1 MKRFALLPLIA
12 SVCLS
17 PTVSAQEVSPVQ
29 LHLWSGD
36 LNVPDPV
43 ACAVDPQGRVY
54 VSATTRRK
62 AADLDIR
69 EHQMWIA
76 DDVSLDSVDAKRDF
90 YRRELAPGKLRVP
103 RGGLKDH
110 NKDGS
115 IDWKDL
121 TVHSER
127 IYQLRDTDGDG
138 KVDKMTVFAEGFN
151 TEVTG
156 IAAGILY
163 HDGWVYATI
172 APDLW
177 RLKDTDDDGVADIRE
192 VVAHGFGIHI
202 AYAGHD
208 MHGPRLGPDG
218 RIYWSIGDKGVN
230 VTSKEGRHFY
240 YPHEGCVMRVE
251 PDGTGFEVFAHGL
264 RNVQE
269 VAFDDWGNMFGVDND
284 ADMPGERERFV
295 YITERSDSGWRCGH
309 QYQKMASRW
318 MLDDIWRAKVS
329 MGSGKKDKVSKDAPL
344 VGGLKAAMPLF
355 ITPPMANYSNGPA
368 GFVREPGTAMG
379 ASLRGHYILNQFPS
393 GVMDAFQIVP
403 DGASFQMQKLRTLNN
418 GVMGIGMSWGPDG
431 ALYMADWIGGYPL
444 DEKGAIWRVDDP
456 TARDSTERKETLELL
471 SAGFADRELAVL
483 EALLGHADQRVR
495 VGAQLE
501 MAKRK
506 AWPELAAIAADA
518 KRPLLARVHAI
529 WGYGIGL
536 RRDQIAAKP
545 MLDLLADAEPE
556 VLAQCSKVLGDAALP
571 ESDRALLIP
580 LLVNAEVRVRF
591 QSAIALG
598 KLGCAQ
604 AVESLF
610 AAAAKEGEDAFM
622 RHALVT
628 GLAGCQSADL
638 VSQVGG
644 KDRLQRLCAALAL
657 ARQKSVAIAGF
668 LADADPAIVDEVAR
682 AIHDDSG
689 IPDLLPELAAQID
702 SLGHGGMAT
711 QRRVINAALRVG
723 TPDLA
728 AKVAQYAVDT
738 THQQA
743 LRLAAFQALA
753 VWTDPPRLDLL
764 DGIAHSWTPRDAAQI
779 TAALQ
784 PHAAA
789 LLGVTDKEDREAGI
803 SVLLAHRLA
812 APAKDLQGIISD
824 TTTDELTRAA
834 ALQLFASQNAAAPE
848 FAAVLEVALA
858 KDAPSALRRAGLE
871 VAFAHAPDRAHQQAA
886 ALLKKGSLKE
896 RQHAL
901 TLMAR
906 QDSAD
911 DLILAAF
918 EAIQAGKLDPGLRLD
933 VQEAATARAAASPAL
948 AEKLAAYAA
957 TAVPLIDDLAAG
969 GDADRG
975 KTIVSEHLGANCI
988 ACHTVESAEGSAV
1001 GPPLWTIGAQK
1012 DIRYLLESLLTPGAV
1027 VAPGFGMVSV
1037 TTKAG
1042 ASVAG
1047 VVDHET
1053 ATVLAVRAADGKV
1066 TEINKADITAQTP
1079 PISVMPPMLGI
1090 LTKREIRDV
1099 AAYLATRKKAPKGAS
1114 TKEH

>member
-1 MKRFALLPLIA
+1 MKRLVLLPLLAFVWSPMAA
-12 SVCLS
+12 SS
-17 PTVSAQEVSPVQ
+17 EEVSPVQ

-43 ACAVDPQGRVY
+43 ACTVDPQGRVY

-76 DDVSLDSVDAKRDF
+76 DDVSHDSVEAKREF
-90 YRRELAPGKLRVP
+90 YHRELAPGKLRVP

-121 TVHSER
+121 TVHTER

-138 KVDKMTVFAEGFN
+138 KADKMTVFAEGFN

-230 VTSKEGRHFY
+230 VTSKEGKNFY

-269 VAFDDWGNMFGVDND
+269 VAFDDWGNVFGVDND

-318 MLDDIWRAKVS
+318 MLDDIWRAKTS
-329 MGSGKKDKVSKDAPL
+329 MGSGKKDKASKDAPL
-344 VGGLKAAMPLF
+344 VGGLKASTPLF

-368 GFVREPGTAMG
+368 GFAHEPGTALG
-379 ASLRGHYILNQFPS
+379 ASLRGYYILNQFPS

-403 DGASFQMQKLRTLNN
+403 EGASFQMKNLRTLNN

-431 ALYMADWIGGYPL
+431 SLYMADWVGGYPL
-444 DEKGAIWRVDDP
+444 DEKGAIWRVDEP
-456 TARDSTERKETLELL
+456 SGRDSTERKETLALL
-471 SAGFADRELAVL
+471 SAGCADSDLPAL
-483 EALLGHADQRVR
+483 ENLLGHADQRVR
-495 VGAQLE
+495 VAAELE
-501 MAKRK
+501 LAKRK
-506 AWPELAAIAADA
+506 AWPALAAVAADD

-536 RRDQIAAKP
+536 RREKIAAKP

-556 VLAQCSKVLGDAALP
+556 VLAQCSKVLGEAKLP
-571 ESDRALLIP
+571 EDERALLIP
-580 LLVNAEVRVRF
+580 LLANSEVRVRF

-598 KLGCAQ
+598 KLGCTQ
-604 AVESLF
+604 ATKPLL
-610 AAAAKEGEDAFM
+610 AAAAKEGGDAFM
-622 RHALVT
+622 RHAIVT
-628 GLAGCQSADL
+628 GLAGCATADL
-638 VSQVGG
+638 AAQTES

-657 ARQKSVAIAGF
+657 ARQKSSAIADF
-668 LADADPAIVDEVAR
+668 LADADPLIVDEVAR
-682 AIHDDSG
+682 AIHDDAG
-689 IPDLLPELAAQID
+689 IPDLLPKLASQID
-702 SLGHGGMAT
+702 GPTHGGTAT
-711 QRRVINAALRVG
+711 VRRVINAALRVG
-723 TPDLA
+723 TPELA
-728 AKVAQYAVDT
+728 GRVAQFAVDSA
-738 THQQA
+738 HPQA
-743 LRLAAFQALA
+743 LRLAAFQTLA

-764 DGIAHSWTPRDAAQI
+764 DGMSHPWATRDSAQI

-784 PHAAA
+784 PYAAA
-789 LLGVTDKEDREAGI
+789 LLGVTEKEDRESGI
-803 SVLLAHRLA
+803 AVLLAHRLA
-812 APAKDLQGIISD
+812 APARDLQSIISD
-824 TTTDELTRAA
+824 TATDELTRAA

-858 KDAPSALRRAGLE
+858 KESPSALRMAGLE
-871 VAFAHAPDRAHQQAA
+871 VAFAHAPKRAHQQAQT
-886 ALLKKGSLKE
+886 LLKKGSLKE

-901 TLMAR
+901 KIMSKQST
-906 QDSAD
+906 AD

-918 EAIQAGKLDPGLRLD
+918 DAMQAGKIDPGLRLD
-933 VQEAATARAAASPAL
+933 VQDAAAARAEASQAL
-948 AEKLAAYAA
+948 AAKLAAYAA
-957 TAVPLIDDLAAG
+957 SGASLIDDLAAG
-969 GDADRG
+969 GDADIG
-975 KTIVSEHLGANCI
+975 KAIVSEHLGANCI

-1053 ATVLAVRAADGKV
+1053 ADVLAVRAADGKV
-1066 TEINKADITAQTP
+1066 TEINKTDITAQTP

-1090 LTKREIRDV
+1090 LTKHEIRDV
-1099 AAYLATRKKAPKGAS
+1099 AAYLSTRKKAPKGVSAN
-1114 TKEH
+1114 EH